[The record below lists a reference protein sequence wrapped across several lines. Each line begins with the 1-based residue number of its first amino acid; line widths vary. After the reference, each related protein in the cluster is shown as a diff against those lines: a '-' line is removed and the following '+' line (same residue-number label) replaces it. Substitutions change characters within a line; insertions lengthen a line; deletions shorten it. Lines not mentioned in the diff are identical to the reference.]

1 MNHVK
6 ASPLMTS
13 EPFLNV
19 KMLTSLLC
27 LVNQDIAKKK
37 LISLGPTRREP
48 RIGLFEDRVDE
59 ITLRVLLV

>member
-6 ASPLMTS
+6 ANPLMTS
-13 EPFLNV
+13 EPSLNV
-19 KMLTSLLC
+19 KILASLLY
-27 LVNQDIAKKK
+27 LVNQDIAKK
-37 LISLGPTRREP
+37 LTSLGPTRREP